1 MCYFNGLFIEKVA
14 NCIHWIGFVLL
25 GRVFCCIRW
34 AAWYYT
40 LVFLFYT
47 LWIASF
53 FLNDCTLRSRCL
65 HQWIWLTSRYCAK
78 WHIWTYGTAGC
89 VPVLFIWVS
98 DLIVSVFY
106 TVGTSLQNAKPI
118 VATDVFGDCANT
130 AQKVKFSIKNFFIKC
145 DDIRRKL
152 RIWPHLMKK
161 YLMENF
167 IFCTV

>member
-106 TVGTSLQNAKPI
+106 TVGTSLQNAKPF
-118 VATDVFGDCANT
+118 VASDVFGDCANT

-145 DDIRRKL
+145 DHIRSHFFVQCKVE
-152 RIWPHLMKK
+152 W
-161 YLMENF
+161 
-167 IFCTV
+167 